1 MIDGSENG
9 PRTIEIGNWSGKAIY
24 SPRAKL
30 IDLLKEMNLK
40 NLVYMFLNLI
50 H

>member
-1 MIDGSENG
+1 MGRRLTVYMIDGTENG

-30 IDLLKEMNLK
+30 LELLKIMLF
-40 NLVYMFLNLI
+40 Y
-50 H
+50 